1 MVFLQSEDEKKEAEW
16 YDVGVIKGTSFT
28 VQHYYLPGDEPLDI
42 TQSLTMD
49 VFKGRAKIALEP
61 GTAYKF
67 RVAAV
72 NSCGR
77 SAWSEVANSILYS
90 ILFNKKIFLKDEIIY
105 FLS

>member
-1 MVFLQSEDEKKEAEW
+1 MIFLQNEEEKKEAEW

-28 VQHYYLPGDEPLDI
+28 VQHYYLPGEEPLDI

-77 SAWSEVANSILYS
+77 SAWSEVTSSIS
-90 ILFNKKIFLKDEIIY
+90 HPVILFRFISKILTFFNK
-105 FLS
+105 

>member
-1 MVFLQSEDEKKEAEW
+1 MA
-16 YDVGVIKGTSFT
+16 VIKNTSFT

-42 TQSLTMD
+42 TQPLTMD

-72 NSCGR
+72 NTCGQ
-77 SAWSEVANSILYS
+77 SAWSEVTDPILHARDIYS
-90 ILFNKKIFLKDEIIY
+90 IRKY
-105 FLS
+105 FCDR

>member
-1 MVFLQSEDEKKEAEW
+1 M
-16 YDVGVIKGTSFT
+16 GVIKGTSFT

-77 SAWSEVANSILYS
+77 SAWSEVTNSISYLA
-90 ILFNKKIFLKDEIIY
+90 ILFRFISKTLRFFNK
-105 FLS
+105 